1 MKREGFT
8 LVELLAMLVVLG
20 ILMAVAIPNI
30 TGILRNN
37 KLNVIKSDAIKMVD
51 TAKIKMSSLK
61 EDKLPENGQC
71 VVFSLNYLNDSEDI
85 NTGPNGGEYLK
96 FESFVVVKKVQV
108 PGSPKTS
115 KYEYYVRLVE
125 NIKGGGFGIN
135 LANISLL
142 SDENTEHIT
151 AVKNVSASE
160 ELQGIQE
167 EDLEKLST
175 RLRSDPCSCS
185 KIVVYQPGVIL
196 K

>member
-51 TAKIKMSSLK
+51 TAKIKMSNLK
-61 EDKLPENGQC
+61 EDKLPNNGEC
-71 VVFSLNYLNDSEDI
+71 VVFALNYLNDSEDI

-96 FESFVVVKKVQV
+96 FESFVVVKKI
-108 PGSPKTS
+108 PTSLKTS

-142 SDENTEHIT
+142 SDENTEYIT
-151 AVKNVSASE
+151 AVKNVSAAE

-167 EDLEKLST
+167 EDLSKLST

>member
-1 MKREGFT
+1 MKRDGFT

-51 TAKIKMSSLK
+51 TAKIKMSNLK
-61 EDKLPENGQC
+61 EDKLPVNGQC
-71 VVFSLNYLNDSEDI
+71 VVFALNYLNDSEDI

-96 FESFVVVKKVQV
+96 FESFVVVKKVQR
-108 PGSPKTS
+108 SSTSS

-135 LANISLL
+135 LANISDL
-142 SDENTEHIT
+142 SKENTEHIT
-151 AVKNVSASE
+151 AVKNVSAAE

-167 EDLEKLST
+167 EDLSKLKT
-175 RLRSDPCSCS
+175 RLANDPCGCS